1 MDTWELVELY
11 SPQLKPNQLNA
22 TRKMVEKL
30 CKKRI
35 WKVEIFREQQ
45 EQACITKELDKYQ
58 TGTGALCEFCLLS
71 RMHCDPS
78 NYSKRH
84 RITRPATGCLK
95 CTYLS
100 QPIFWLFISVKAA
113 RFGRAIL
120 QKTKKNLPRFLR
132 ILSHKQCGLS
142 RGEGIDRV
150 RVSAERL
157 HNQSNKRL
165 MCLGSEKHSVILSCP
180 LK

>member
-1 MDTWELVELY
+1 MQQGKWWRNCAKKEFGKLKYCTSNKNRRALKKSWISIRQELEVCATSVY
-11 SPQLKPNQLNA
+11 SHG
-22 TRKMVEKL
+22 
-30 CKKRI
+30 C
-35 WKVEIFREQQ
+35 
-45 EQACITKELDKYQ
+45 Y
-58 TGTGALCEFCLLS
+58 
-71 RMHCDPS
+71 
-78 NYSKRH
+78 NYSILRLFKMF
-84 RITRPATGCLK
+84 IPISAYILTF
-95 CTYLS
+95 YLGWS
-100 QPIFWLFISVKAA
+100 QNKAA
-113 RFGRAIL
+113 RFGRATL

-150 RVSAERL
+150 RVSAEHL